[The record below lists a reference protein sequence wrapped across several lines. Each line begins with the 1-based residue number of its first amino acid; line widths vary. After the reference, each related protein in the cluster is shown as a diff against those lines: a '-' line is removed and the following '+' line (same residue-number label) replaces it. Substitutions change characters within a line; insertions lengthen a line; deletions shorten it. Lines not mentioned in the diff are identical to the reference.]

1 MALLLLPVIPA
12 AVPSAASSAAP
23 GARPAAPT
31 NCTSLY
37 TVVKNDSWFNI
48 AKKSNVS
55 MNSLFQANGATA
67 TTPLFP
73 GMQLCLPA
81 GAAVTTS
88 TTMPGATTVS
98 GEQPVQLASFP
109 TQGPCWFIDTWRAP
123 RGGGRL
129 HEGVDIMAK
138 AGQYVYAVQAGTLTK
153 QTVDRPG
160 SLSGNAWWL
169 TGADGSYYFY
179 AHLTAFAA
187 DLRVGSKVAAGQ
199 VIGYVGRTGNASGA
213 HLHFEVHPRG
223 GAAVNPTPIVRAVDG
238 CTTSTPPAQPS
249 GTVPATPATLP
260 PAGGGTPAPT
270 PATTPPVATPP
281 SAPVQTA
288 PPVTAPSGTPAVA
301 SSWQFFSPR
310 TAFDSTVSGRAFVAG
325 VTQTVQVRGLSGVPA
340 GTSGVLV
347 RLTASAAAG
356 NGYLVTHPCGSPA
369 PLVSTLSFG
378 QGVAAVGTS
387 IVRVANGAVCVTAS
401 TRVQVKV
408 ELLAAQT
415 TSGGVGLQPIT
426 ANRVLDT
433 RLTGRLAAGTQV
445 TLANSA
451 LGVPA
456 GAQALSMTVTFVDP
470 AAAGTLSL
478 GFCGQ
483 GPWKAPIAADGVSS
497 FAMAMRVNSSGWCLS
512 SSVATDMIVDVT
524 GAWVGLAEL
533 ATVDPV
539 RVFDSRYVFG
549 SGGVTNAGVAMQVA
563 GAGGVPGGATN
574 AVLAL
579 TLVAGGAGTSVF
591 VYPCGES
598 PGSGTVIAAMSNR
611 VHTAVV
617 PVRLGGGQV
626 CVRSIHPADVIIDVT
641 GAWVGPAKVATVDPV
656 RVFDSR
662 DVYGAGGVTNAG
674 VPVQVAGAGGVP
686 GGATN
691 AVLALTLVTGGAGT
705 SVFVH
710 PCGES
715 PGSGTVIAAVS
726 NRVHTAVVPV
736 RLGGGQVCVRSIHP
750 ADVIIDVVA
759 AG

>member
-73 GMQLCLPA
+73 GMQLCLPT

-88 TTMPGATTVS
+88 TTMPGATTVP

-138 AGQYVYAVQAGTLTK
+138 AGQYVYAVEAGTLTK

-179 AHLTAFAA
+179 AHLSAFAA

-238 CTTSTPPAQPS
+238 CTNSTPPAQPS
-249 GTVPATPATLP
+249 GTVPATPSTLP
-260 PAGGGTPAPT
+260 PAGGGTPTATAPSIAP
-270 PATTPPVATPP
+270 PAP
-281 SAPVQTA
+281 APVQTA
-288 PPVTAPSGTPAVA
+288 PPVTAPSGTPPPA

-310 TAFDSTVSGRAFVAG
+310 TAFDSAASGRTLVAG
-325 VTQTVQVRGLSGVPA
+325 ETQTVQVRGLSGVAA

-356 NGYLVTHPCGSPA
+356 NGYLVTHPCGSPP
-369 PLVSTLSFG
+369 PLVSTLSFR

-387 IVRVANGAVCVTAS
+387 IVRVSNGAVCVTAS
-401 TRVQVKV
+401 ARVQAKV
-408 ELLAAQT
+408 EVLAAQAGA
-415 TSGGVGLQPIT
+415 SGVGLQPIT

-445 TLANSA
+445 TLVNSA

-483 GPWKAPIAADGVSS
+483 GPWKAPIATDGVSS
-497 FAMAMRVNSSGWCLS
+497 FAMVMRVNSTGWCLS
-512 SSVATDMIVDVT
+512 SSVAT
-524 GAWVGLAEL
+524 
-533 ATVDPV
+533 
-539 RVFDSRYVFG
+539 
-549 SGGVTNAGVAMQVA
+549 
-563 GAGGVPGGATN
+563 
-574 AVLAL
+574 
-579 TLVAGGAGTSVF
+579 
-591 VYPCGES
+591 
-598 PGSGTVIAAMSNR
+598 
-611 VHTAVV
+611 
-617 PVRLGGGQV
+617 
-626 CVRSIHPADVIIDVT
+626 DVIIDVT

-662 DVYGAGGVTNAG
+662 DVFGAGGVTNAG

-736 RLGGGQVCVRSIHP
+736 RLGGGQICVRSIHP

>member
-1 MALLLLPVIPA
+1 
-12 AVPSAASSAAP
+12 
-23 GARPAAPT
+23 
-31 NCTSLY
+31 
-37 TVVKNDSWFNI
+37 
-48 AKKSNVS
+48 
-55 MNSLFQANGATA
+55 
-67 TTPLFP
+67 
-73 GMQLCLPA
+73 MQLCLPT

-88 TTMPGATTVS
+88 TTMPGATTVP

-138 AGQYVYAVQAGTLTK
+138 AGQYVYAVEAGTLTK

-179 AHLTAFAA
+179 AHLSAFAA

-238 CTTSTPPAQPS
+238 CTNSTPPAQPS
-249 GTVPATPATLP
+249 GTVPATPSTLP
-260 PAGGGTPAPT
+260 PAGGGTPTATAPSIAP
-270 PATTPPVATPP
+270 PAPAPAP
-281 SAPVQTA
+281 APVQTA
-288 PPVTAPSGTPAVA
+288 PPVTAPSGTPPPA

-310 TAFDSTVSGRAFVAG
+310 TAFDSAASGRTLVAG
-325 VTQTVQVRGLSGVPA
+325 ETQTVQVRGLSGVAA

-356 NGYLVTHPCGSPA
+356 NGYLVTHPCGSPP
-369 PLVSTLSFG
+369 PLVSTLSFR

-387 IVRVANGAVCVTAS
+387 IVRVSNGAVCVTAS
-401 TRVQVKV
+401 ARVQAKV
-408 ELLAAQT
+408 EVLAAQAGA
-415 TSGGVGLQPIT
+415 SGVGLQPIT

-445 TLANSA
+445 TLVNSA

-483 GPWKAPIAADGVSS
+483 GPWKAPIATDGVSS
-497 FAMAMRVNSSGWCLS
+497 FAMVMRVNSTGWCLS
-512 SSVATDMIVDVT
+512 SSVAT
-524 GAWVGLAEL
+524 
-533 ATVDPV
+533 
-539 RVFDSRYVFG
+539 
-549 SGGVTNAGVAMQVA
+549 
-563 GAGGVPGGATN
+563 
-574 AVLAL
+574 
-579 TLVAGGAGTSVF
+579 
-591 VYPCGES
+591 
-598 PGSGTVIAAMSNR
+598 
-611 VHTAVV
+611 
-617 PVRLGGGQV
+617 
-626 CVRSIHPADVIIDVT
+626 DVIIDVT

-662 DVYGAGGVTNAG
+662 DVFGAGGVTNAG

>member
-73 GMQLCLPA
+73 GMQLCLPT

-88 TTMPGATTVS
+88 TTMPGATTVP

-179 AHLTAFAA
+179 AHLSAFAA

-238 CTTSTPPAQPS
+238 CTNSTPPAQPS
-249 GTVPATPATLP
+249 GTVPATPSTLP
-260 PAGGGTPAPT
+260 PAGGGTPTATAPSIAP
-270 PATTPPVATPP
+270 PAP
-281 SAPVQTA
+281 APVQTA
-288 PPVTAPSGTPAVA
+288 PPVTAPSGTPPPA

-310 TAFDSTVSGRAFVAG
+310 TAFDSAASGRTLVAG
-325 VTQTVQVRGLSGVPA
+325 ETQTVQVRGLSGVAA

-356 NGYLVTHPCGSPA
+356 NGYLVAHPCGSPP
-369 PLVSTLSFG
+369 PLVSTLSFR

-387 IVRVANGAVCVTAS
+387 IVRVSNGAVCVTAS
-401 TRVQVKV
+401 ARVQAKV
-408 ELLAAQT
+408 EVLAAQAGA
-415 TSGGVGLQPIT
+415 SGVGLQPIT

-445 TLANSA
+445 TLVNSA

-483 GPWKAPIAADGVSS
+483 GPWKAPIATDGVSS
-497 FAMAMRVNSSGWCLS
+497 FAMVMRVNSTGWCLS
-512 SSVATDMIVDVT
+512 SSVAT
-524 GAWVGLAEL
+524 
-533 ATVDPV
+533 
-539 RVFDSRYVFG
+539 
-549 SGGVTNAGVAMQVA
+549 
-563 GAGGVPGGATN
+563 
-574 AVLAL
+574 
-579 TLVAGGAGTSVF
+579 
-591 VYPCGES
+591 
-598 PGSGTVIAAMSNR
+598 
-611 VHTAVV
+611 
-617 PVRLGGGQV
+617 
-626 CVRSIHPADVIIDVT
+626 DVIIDVT

-662 DVYGAGGVTNAG
+662 DVFGAGGVTNAG

>member
-73 GMQLCLPA
+73 GMQLCLPT

-88 TTMPGATTVS
+88 TTMPGATTVP

-179 AHLTAFAA
+179 AHLSAFAA

-238 CTTSTPPAQPS
+238 CTNSTPPAQPS
-249 GTVPATPATLP
+249 GTVPATPSTLP
-260 PAGGGTPAPT
+260 PAGGGTPTATAPSIAP
-270 PATTPPVATPP
+270 PAP
-281 SAPVQTA
+281 APVQTA
-288 PPVTAPSGTPAVA
+288 PPVTAPSGTPPPA

-310 TAFDSTVSGRAFVAG
+310 TAFDSAASGRTLVAG
-325 VTQTVQVRGLSGVPA
+325 ETQTVQVRGLSGVAA

-356 NGYLVTHPCGSPA
+356 NGYLVTHPCGSPP
-369 PLVSTLSFG
+369 PLVSTLSFR

-387 IVRVANGAVCVTAS
+387 IVRVSNGAVCVTAS
-401 TRVQVKV
+401 TRVQAKV
-408 ELLAAQT
+408 EVLAAQAGA
-415 TSGGVGLQPIT
+415 SGVGLQPIT

-445 TLANSA
+445 TLVNSA

-483 GPWKAPIAADGVSS
+483 GPWKAPIATDGVSS
-497 FAMAMRVNSSGWCLS
+497 FAMVMRVNSTGWCLS
-512 SSVATDMIVDVT
+512 SSVAT
-524 GAWVGLAEL
+524 
-533 ATVDPV
+533 
-539 RVFDSRYVFG
+539 
-549 SGGVTNAGVAMQVA
+549 
-563 GAGGVPGGATN
+563 
-574 AVLAL
+574 
-579 TLVAGGAGTSVF
+579 
-591 VYPCGES
+591 
-598 PGSGTVIAAMSNR
+598 
-611 VHTAVV
+611 
-617 PVRLGGGQV
+617 
-626 CVRSIHPADVIIDVT
+626 DVIIDVT

-662 DVYGAGGVTNAG
+662 DVFGAGGVTNAG